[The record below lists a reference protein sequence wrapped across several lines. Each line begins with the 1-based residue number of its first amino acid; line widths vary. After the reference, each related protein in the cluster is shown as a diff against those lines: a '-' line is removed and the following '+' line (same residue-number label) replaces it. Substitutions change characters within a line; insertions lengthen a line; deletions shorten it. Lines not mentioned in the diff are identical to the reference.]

1 MKTELDYLKNE
12 ENKIKWEKIFDEIES
27 KIKEYELKIDNL
39 DSIQVDNE
47 EEKND
52 YMDPDAKVDL
62 NELNVEQ
69 AMKRGDAIQDADDD
83 AIDNR
88 NEDTL
93 VPAIYSWRRYQIG
106 WGHIARL
113 VKRPKRL
120 LQNAIHLVEAECA
133 EEETTSQ
140 RDKANV
146 TNPRS
151 AIRIA

>member
-1 MKTELDYLKNE
+1 MGYPLVCLYPRLLAEVGYLGYNE
-12 ENKIKWEKIFDEIES
+12 
-27 KIKEYELKIDNL
+27 
-39 DSIQVDNE
+39 
-47 EEKND
+47 
-52 YMDPDAKVDL
+52 
-62 NELNVEQ
+62 
-69 AMKRGDAIQDADDD
+69 DDD

-120 LQNAIHLVEAECA
+120 LQNVIHLIEAECA
-133 EEETTSQ
+133 KEETTSQ

-146 TNPRS
+146 TKPCGS
-151 AIRIA
+151 LPCSQEYQGQQKCEG